1 MSTSIRKSD
10 PVDQQEEIVRLR
22 TRLETHIQ
30 DYRDHVLEEE
40 RRYLQD
46 MQKQAAMSANI
57 EGLVKAFQ
65 QHGETTQKNFELQ
78 AKTTEGLVNAW
89 NALAFFQ
96 KFVKWLSGFAA
107 IGVFI
112 AWYNDLFT
120 K

>member
-1 MSTSIRKSD
+1 MKLAVRKND
-10 PVDQQEEIVRLR
+10 PVDHQDEIIKLR

-40 RRYLQD
+40 RRYIQD
-46 MQKQAAMSANI
+46 MQKQEAMAANI
-57 EGLVKAFQ
+57 AQMLKGL
-65 QHGETTQKNFELQ
+65 ELQ
-78 AKTTEGLVNAW
+78 AEATKGLVDAW
-89 NALAFFQ
+89 NAAAFLQ

>member
-1 MSTSIRKSD
+1 MSTAIRKND
-10 PVDQQEEIVRLR
+10 PVDQQEEIIKLR
-22 TRLETHIQ
+22 TRLEAHMQ

-46 MQKQAAMSANI
+46 MQRQEATAANI
-57 EGLVKAFQ
+57 AQLMKAL
-65 QHGETTQKNFELQ
+65 ELQ
-78 AKTTEGLVNAW
+78 AEATKGLVDAW
-89 NALAFFQ
+89 NAAAFLQ